1 MARTAPTV
9 TTTPTWVLVSFRFI
23 DANGQLGAFSYVT
36 TSARATVA
44 NVEAAAV
51 ALGAA
56 SNANLYE
63 VRIENVTGVAPLLT
77 SAVEEPRES
86 VKDVIVELWRDN
98 VTRNTQEV
106 YIPAPLDSL
115 FVVDTN
121 DPDMGIAEAAAVETA
136 FTALLPASYG
146 PISFRFSEHK
156 GVNKK
161 TRK

>member
-9 TTTPTWVLVSFRFI
+9 TTTPTYVQVSFRFI
-23 DANGQLGAFSYVT
+23 DANGQLDAFSYIT
-36 TSARATVA
+36 TPARATA
-44 NVEAAAV
+44 AAVEAAAV

-63 VRIENVTGVAPLLT
+63 VNINNVTGITPSLA
-77 SAVEEPRES
+77 SAVEQPRES

-98 VTRNTQEV
+98 TTRQTQEV

-121 DPDMGIAEAAAVETA
+121 DPDMGIAEAAAVEAA
-136 FTALLPASYG
+136 FNTLLPASYD